1 MTPQRFS
8 LILIFFYACSFSVS
22 ASPKPQRVVSLNL
35 CADQLLMSLLPPD
48 RLVGITSLAA
58 DPGASFL
65 YQRANDFNQHNN
77 RIEELMA
84 LDPDLVVAGEFTA
97 QPTNQLLEQLGYK
110 VVKIGLPVTIDE
122 IFAQISFLGEQLGEQ
137 ERAEQLITSME
148 ATRQQLI
155 KHRQQR
161 PLRAVVYYA
170 NGYSAGRQTIVNEI
184 LDLAGLSN
192 IAAELALDY
201 VAPLSLES
209 LIGSKPDILILGQL
223 KENTDSLAHQ
233 VLRHEAIRR
242 YASLKQVQKI
252 MIPDRY
258 WSCAGPS
265 SLTAAEYLQHNL
277 TAVSH

>member
-1 MTPQRFS
+1 MTPRQSLLLCILFS
-8 LILIFFYACSFSVS
+8 TCSFS
-22 ASPKPQRVVSLNL
+22 ASILSKPQRVVSLNL

-48 RLVGITSLAA
+48 RLVGITSLAT
-58 DPGASFL
+58 DPGASFS

-84 LDPDLVVAGEFTA
+84 LDPDLIVAGEFTA

-110 VVKIGLPVTIDE
+110 VVKIGLPVTLDE
-122 IFAQISFLGEQLGEQ
+122 IFAQIRFLGEQLGEQ
-137 ERAEQLITSME
+137 ERAD
-148 ATRQQLI
+148 QLI
-155 KHRQQR
+155 KSMAAKRKLLTMHRKQR

-184 LDLAGLSN
+184 LNLAGLNN
-192 IAAELALDY
+192 IAAELRLDHI
-201 VAPLSLES
+201 APLSLES
-209 LIGSKPDILILGQL
+209 LIASKPDILILGQL
-223 KENTDSLAHQ
+223 DDNTDSLAHQ
-233 VLRHEAIRR
+233 VLRHKAIHR

-265 SLTAAEYLQHNL
+265 SLAAAEYLQNNL
-277 TAVSH
+277 TAVLH

>member
-1 MTPQRFS
+1 MTLRRS
-8 LILIFFYACSFSVS
+8 LLIIILFYACSFSVS
-22 ASPKPQRVVSLNL
+22 ASSKPQRIVSLNL

-65 YQRANDFNQHNN
+65 YQRASDFHQHNN
-77 RIEELMA
+77 RIEALMA
-84 LDPDLVVAGEFTA
+84 LNPDLIVAGEFTA

-110 VVKIGLPVTIDE
+110 VVKIGLPVTLDE
-122 IFAQISFLGEQLGEQ
+122 IFAQIRFLGEQLGEQ
-137 ERAEQLITSME
+137 ERAEQLITSMD
-148 ATRQQLI
+148 TTHQRLTMHHQQ
-155 KHRQQR
+155 K

-184 LDLAGLSN
+184 LDLAGLNN

-209 LIGSKPDILILGQL
+209 LIGSNPDILILGQL
-223 KENTDSLAHQ
+223 NDNTDSLAHQ
-233 VLRHEAIRR
+233 VLRHKAIHR

-265 SLTAAEYLQHNL
+265 SLAAAEYLQNNL